1 MLTFHWLPNVTN
13 SILSLVSHRAV
24 SHWHLAGQ
32 GSQPVFM
39 HRESAAVKDRKA
51 HPCHQ
56 GPWPWT
62 WTLTWSTANSCLGP
76 LPPHSPVSIWL
87 CLPSP
92 WILFS
97 FFYNWFWL
105 NSHRSD
111 SALISSSYDCFTSCG
126 FHYLPGFS
134 QVFSEK
140 WENPHLSFT
149 HNVLNIHQRCSSLKH
164 I

>member
-1 MLTFHWLPNVTN
+1 MLTFHWLPNVDN
-13 SILSLVSHRAV
+13 SIYSVWYPTEQATGTLAV
-24 SHWHLAGQ
+24 GRVRKLYL
-32 GSQPVFM
+32 M

-76 LPPHSPVSIWL
+76 LPPHSVSIWL
-87 CLPSP
+87 CLPLSP
-92 WILFS
+92 GSCFFLF

-134 QVFSEK
+134 QSFLRK
-140 WENPHLSFT
+140 LKNGKTPHFILYP
-149 HNVLNIHQRCSSLKH
+149 
-164 I
+164 